1 MEQLY
6 KLTWVVLLIICVP
19 AVIKTAILAKE
30 KKAAA
35 RIAMYYKC
43 SSMLGIGQDDMNR
56 RAAADRAMANS
67 AAVYRLCDTA
77 PAPFADAPGAAAIE
91 TGPMV
96 YYANDSRGNRDN
108 EYQFNYIKTGG
119 SWRAYILKMPV
130 QGKRDPGCAVTHILY
145 DEGRPYVCWDGAVTS
160 LKDMQTISRDWA
172 DAHQEHIVSGKR
184 FG

>member
-19 AVIKTAILAKE
+19 AVIKTVILAKE

-35 RIAMYYKC
+35 KRAMYYKC
-43 SSMLGIGQDDMNR
+43 SRMLGIGRDDMGR
-56 RAAADRAMANS
+56 R
-67 AAVYRLCDTA
+67 AAVYRMCDTA
-77 PAPFADAPGAAAIE
+77 PALFADAPGAAAIE

-108 EYQFNYIKTGG
+108 EYQFNYMKIGG
-119 SWRAYILKMPV
+119 YWRAYILKMPV
-130 QGKRDPGCAVTHILY
+130 LGKRDPGRAMTHIQY
-145 DEGRPYVCWDGAVTS
+145 DDGRPYVSWDGAVTS

-172 DAHQEHIVSGKR
+172 DDCQEHFVSGKR